1 MSKYNTHPAT
11 SMGNWK
17 MKSIRNSKEK
27 NPLPGTD
34 DQEQR
39 RLANKLRKKQRK

>member
-17 MKSIRNSKEK
+17 MKNVRNSKEK

-39 RLANKLRKKQRK
+39 RLANKLRKKRRK